1 MDTKGGR
8 PNQSVI
14 PAERS
19 PEIVVQSRSPHS
31 SLVEEE
37 GVLPQ
42 QLADSSLNHQLLE
55 QLNGQYEKQLQ
66 LVANERM
73 DDDGLKLSV
82 YVDWVASLRTI
93 NTELVESLREMQDT
107 CLERMQL
114 MRANYLKDL
123 VRFGPDIR
131 LKQLHPVG
139 GDVGDLVGRGENQ
152 SDDRPASDRTVSL
165 ELSSNYPIVPT
176 TDGMLL
182 GELELKS
189 RELEE
194 LRKKLADQR
203 QLTDDRGLMVEQL
216 RNLAKERDKQL
227 DDKCKEMDIL
237 QHQISLLNAQLV
249 KAKMSAAAL
258 TDNKSLISEITDHHD
273 KITQLKQK
281 LKEQEDKLRQANIAI
296 QYRDGIISHQRQE
309 IKMLNEQ
316 TTLCPAR
323 TDTPLQHCTSSD
335 SEGLV
340 LLPVACSSSGYH
352 SIRSDPVDGS
362 TIARASSNQFFDTIQ
377 KQSETESE
385 YVAMLKQE
393 LFDMREQLHEYKR
406 SHSATCNAERCALE
420 SFVKD
425 RDTSKALLRLRNTC
439 EELLQSTE
447 KFCLA
452 ETAAGETV
460 ASGNELRFVDDEEL
474 IEALRDR
481 CEVLCRKLA
490 EHAAGGD
497 QDEGIGSTTTS
508 RLGNVSED
516 QHPQTVCHE
525 RHCAEVVVGALVIPA
540 KRVLG
545 KETVNSASESLS
557 SFSLGPDEGCA
568 MQGLIDDLKKEI
580 ESKDLVLRD
589 RHVELERAAE
599 KLASRDRQLQLCR
612 AKQEALG
619 GQTMTLQNRIDDL
632 EQSVDDQCRI
642 VTMLKAEN
650 SKLIQQA
657 EDLKETLQ
665 QYRDNLQKTSEEKV
679 AIEDECKNQ
688 LVTISN
694 LRVALEETKR
704 SGSSSVNVLHEVVES
719 LQLEVMLLSEQLNAS
734 FKENIAKDNEL
745 DNYRDSNLQLRCQL
759 AEMSRELGDLK
770 DMAEAVDIRHELSDQ
785 KSLYFAL
792 LKNDVKQMQD
802 QLNGVRCE
810 IVSRQQ
816 DLGHLSF
823 FREKCAE
830 MERIHEVELSQQR
843 SKHSNELKDLRREI
857 EQLSNQLA
865 TSMDSSKHHEQT
877 VQELA
882 TLQATIL
889 ELGDHNEVLQKT
901 IQSYQ
906 DSIVQL
912 EQQFGASDHQ
922 LSGAKL
928 ELEELRSRCNEQEN
942 KIGSL
947 KADRDRL
954 VGELATH
961 KRMCKCGFNNGS
973 GSRERAKTPLS
984 HSLQKQLDAKTRE
997 ASRAQEELLQRC
1009 EEWKKREAEYVVQR
1023 VQATEQATRLIE
1035 QLSELK
1041 GRNSILEQSIFTK
1054 CELLDRLQHNLRDVN
1069 RTLAMKLDLLT
1080 EVDTKNANLADAL
1093 EKARKDALMC
1103 EKRCME
1109 ELSNVRRSSMDQK
1122 NQLQQYESQNG
1133 RLRAEVDALREKC
1146 EHIANEREALK
1157 DETQGLRER
1166 LATFEGK
1173 ESALCEVVKS
1183 NQNELAIKS
1192 SRLLELE
1199 ETNRKLSQNYQQV
1212 QGFSADLNKQYQRTQ
1227 LELEQMKECSSKL
1240 LEFKQQTLNTKD
1252 ITRKSIAEWKE
1263 REARYNQEIL
1273 RLKKRTEMLEQD
1285 RTKLVT
1291 KLEGYH
1297 RDNTI
1302 LSRRVHQ
1309 AQQQPARQHSPY
1321 DENRRSNNLTPLH
1334 QTFYPPEAYR
1344 LARSSSDPNCN
1355 EPNDLLHKVEFTCS
1369 QLQQIRKFWH
1379 QGIKQ
1384 AFPTEP

>member
-1 MDTKGGR
+1 MDAKGGR
-8 PNQSVI
+8 PDQSPI

-19 PEIVVQSRSPHS
+19 PEILVQSRSPRS
-31 SLVEEE
+31 SLVDDE

-55 QLNGQYEKQLQ
+55 QLNGQFEKQLQ

-131 LKQLHPVG
+131 LKQLPPVG
-139 GDVGDLVGRGENQ
+139 GD
-152 SDDRPASDRTVSL
+152 SDDRPAGDRTVSL

-182 GELELKS
+182 GELEVKS

-296 QYRDGIISHQRQE
+296 QYRDGIISHQRHE

-316 TTLCPAR
+316 TTLWAAA
-323 TDTPLQHCTSSD
+323 TDTSLKHCNSSD

-340 LLPVACSSSGYH
+340 LQPVECSSSGYH
-352 SIRSDPVDGS
+352 SIRSGGNGS
-362 TIARASSNQFFDTIQ
+362 TIARTSSNQFFDTIQ

-393 LFDMREQLHEYKR
+393 LFDMRQQLHEYKR
-406 SHSATCNAERCALE
+406 SHSATCNAELCALE

-447 KFCLA
+447 KFCIA
-452 ETAAGETV
+452 ETAPGEAA

-490 EHAAGGD
+490 ENGAGGGVD
-497 QDEGIGSTTTS
+497 QDEGIGSATTS
-508 RLGNVSED
+508 RLGNVLED
-516 QHPQTVCHE
+516 QHAQTVCRE
-525 RHCAEVVVGALVIPA
+525 RHCAEVVVGAMMIPS

-568 MQGLIDDLKKEI
+568 MQALIDDLKKEI

-589 RHVELERAAE
+589 RHVELERTAE

-612 AKQEALG
+612 AKQESLG
-619 GQTMTLQNRIDDL
+619 SQTMALQNRIEDL

-679 AIEDECKNQ
+679 AVEDECKNQ

-704 SGSSSVNVLHEVVES
+704 SGSSSVNVLHELVEN

-770 DMAEAVDIRHELSDQ
+770 DMADAVEIRHELTDQ
-785 KSLYFAL
+785 KSVCFAL

-802 QLNGVRCE
+802 QMNSVRCE

-889 ELGDHNEVLQKT
+889 ELGEHNEVLQKT

-947 KADRDRL
+947 KADKDRL
-954 VGELATH
+954 ISELATQR
-961 KRMCKCGFNNGS
+961 RMCKCGFNNGS

-1009 EEWKKREAEYVVQR
+1009 EEWKKREAEYVAQR

-1069 RTLAMKLDLLT
+1069 RKLAMKLDLLT

-1133 RLRAEVDALREKC
+1133 RLRTEVDALREKC
-1146 EHIANEREALK
+1146 EHIANEREVLK
-1157 DETQGLRER
+1157 DETQELRER

-1212 QGFSADLNKQYQRTQ
+1212 QSFSADLNKQCQRAQ
-1227 LELEQMKECSSKL
+1227 LELEQMKECTSKL

-1252 ITRKSIAEWKE
+1252 ITRKSIAEWKD

-1291 KLEGYH
+1291 KLQGYH

-1302 LSRRVHQ
+1302 LSRRMHQ
-1309 AQQQPARQHSPY
+1309 TQQQPSRQHSPY

-1355 EPNDLLHKVEFTCS
+1355 EPNDLLQKVEFTCS

-1379 QGIKQ
+1379 QGIKE
-1384 AFPTEP
+1384 AFPAEP